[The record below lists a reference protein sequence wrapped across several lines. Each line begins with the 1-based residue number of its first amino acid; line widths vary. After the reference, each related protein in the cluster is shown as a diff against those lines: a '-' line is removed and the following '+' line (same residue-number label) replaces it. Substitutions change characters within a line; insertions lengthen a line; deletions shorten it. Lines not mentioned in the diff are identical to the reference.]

1 MFCGARH
8 GRSWGRKGWKRR
20 ADVVYSSQVGD
31 GHICIPLG
39 LGLCALFL
47 PVAVP
52 GFFLTGLVILLGA
65 AAAHAILLLAFG
77 GLPRWAG
84 WLFTA
89 AYARFLYEGLA

>member
-1 MFCGARH
+1 
-8 GRSWGRKGWKRR
+8 
-20 ADVVYSSQVGD
+20 
-31 GHICIPLG
+31 
-39 LGLCALFL
+39 
-47 PVAVP
+47 VAVP

-89 AYARFLYEGLA
+89 AYAWFLYEGLA